1 MEELIFLFEGLAAE
15 AWYIPVL
22 IAAGTVG
29 CRVFN
34 SWKAKKTGAAA
45 KQKSWSEILK
55 KPKK

>member
-22 IAAGTVG
+22 IAVGTVG
-29 CRVFN
+29 CKFFN
-34 SWKAKKTGAAA
+34 RWKAKKTGAASKA
-45 KQKSWSEILK
+45 KSWSEILK

>member
-1 MEELIFLFEGLAAE
+1 MSELLILFESLAAE

-29 CRVFN
+29 CRFFN

>member
-1 MEELIFLFEGLAAE
+1 MSELLILFESLAAE

-29 CRVFN
+29 CRFFN
-34 SWKAKKTGAAA
+34 SWKAKKTGAAEKA
-45 KQKSWSEILK
+45 KSWAEILK

>member
-1 MEELIFLFEGLAAE
+1 MTELLVLFESLAAE

-29 CRVFN
+29 CRFFN
-34 SWKAKKTGAAA
+34 TWKAKKTGAAA
-45 KQKSWSEILK
+45 KAKSWSEILK

>member
-1 MEELIFLFEGLAAE
+1 MTELLVLFEGLASE

-29 CRVFN
+29 CKFFN
-34 SWKAKKTGAAA
+34 RWKAKKTGAAA
-45 KQKSWSEILK
+45 KQKSWSEIFK

>member
-1 MEELIFLFEGLAAE
+1 MTELLVLFESMAAE

-29 CRVFN
+29 CKVFN

-45 KQKSWSEILK
+45 KQKSWAEILK

>member
-29 CRVFN
+29 CKFFN
-34 SWKAKKTGAAA
+34 RWKAKKTGAAS
-45 KQKSWSEILK
+45 KGKTLSDIFK

>member
-22 IAAGTVG
+22 IGVGTVG
-29 CRVFN
+29 CKFFN
-34 SWKAKKTGAAA
+34 RWKAKKTGAAA
-45 KQKSWSEILK
+45 KPKSWDEILK